1 MAINPNVREPY
12 QSLAYGAYVEITG
25 DTRFPTV
32 STTRAG
38 FEGTSTSTYPHYALL
53 TKDIDAGTGNSN
65 LPIAA
70 GEVTGYSSINKFGAT
85 DGDVTAGTVWD
96 GNSGTTA
103 YPYPSAG
110 VVSITSASN
119 TGADVEVQG
128 LDSNFEQATEV
139 VAIGGTGSTTFSRVF
154 RAIMVDTNNDSDV
167 TINQGGSLAAKIIED
182 QGQTLMA
189 VYTVPAGKTA
199 YLTHVHY
206 SSDKAATNS
215 AMQFRL
221 FAKPSEGNGTFNI
234 KGVLG
239 SAGGAVIDFKYDVP
253 LKFTEKT
260 DIKIDVVAAQATT
273 CTATFELILVDNT

>member
-1 MAINPNVREPY
+1 MAINPNVRAPY
-12 QSLAYGAYVEITG
+12 QSVAYGAYVEITD
-25 DTRFPTV
+25 DTRFPAV
-32 STTRAG
+32 SSTRSG
-38 FEGTSTSTYPHYALL
+38 FGGARTAEYPHYALL
-53 TKDIDAGTGNSN
+53 TKDIDADTGSGN

-96 GNSGTTA
+96 GNSGSTT
-103 YPYPSAG
+103 YPYPAAG
-110 VVSITSASN
+110 VITITSSQNA
-119 TGADVEVQG
+119 GAAVEVQG
-128 LDSNFEQATEV
+128 LDSNFEPATEV
-139 VAIGGTGSTTFSRVF
+139 VAIGGTGTTTFSRIF

-167 TINQGGSLAAKIIED
+167 TINQGGSIAAKIIED

-199 YLTHVHY
+199 YLTHVNY

-221 FAKPSEGNGTFNI
+221 FARPENGTFNI

-239 SAGGAVIDFKYDVP
+239 SAGGAVIDYKYDVP
-253 LKFTEKT
+253 LKFAEKT
-260 DIKIDVVAAQATT
+260 DIKIDVIAAQATT
-273 CTATFELILVDNT
+273 CTATFELILVDNV

>member
-1 MAINPNVREPY
+1 MAINPNVKESY

-25 DTRFPTV
+25 DTRFPVVTA
-32 STTRAG
+32 THTGFNETRAA
-38 FEGTSTSTYPHYALL
+38 TYPHYALL
-53 TKDIDAGTGNSN
+53 TKDIDAGVGNGN

-96 GNSGTTA
+96 GNSGSTA
-103 YPYPSAG
+103 YPYPAAG
-110 VVSITSASN
+110 VISVVSTQNS
-119 TGADVEVQG
+119 GANVEIQG
-128 LDSNFEQATEV
+128 LDNNFELATEV
-139 VAIGGTGSTTFSRVF
+139 VAIGATGSTTFSRVF
-154 RAIMVDTNNDSDV
+154 RAVMVDTNNDDDV
-167 TINQGGSLAAKIIED
+167 TINQGGSIAAKIIED

-199 YLTHVHY
+199 YLTHVNY

-221 FAKPSEGNGTFNI
+221 FARPENGTFNI

-239 SAGGAVIDFKYDVP
+239 SAGGAVIDYNYDVP

-260 DIKIDVVAAQATT
+260 DIKIDLIAAQATT
-273 CTATFELILVDNT
+273 CTATFELILVDNA

>member
-85 DGDVTAGTVWD
+85 DGDVTAGTIWD
-96 GNSGTTA
+96 GNSGIA
-103 YPYPSAG
+103 VYPYPAAG
-110 VVSITSASN
+110 VITIVSASN
-119 TGADVEVQG
+119 TGANVEVQG
-128 LDSNFEQATEV
+128 LDSNFESATEV
-139 VAIGGTGSTTFSRVF
+139 VAIGGTGSTTFSRIF
-154 RAIMVDTNNDSDV
+154 RASMVDTNNDSDV
-167 TINQGGSLAAKIIED
+167 TINQGGSIAAKIIED

-199 YLTHVHY
+199 YLTHVNY

-221 FAKPSEGNGTFNI
+221 FARPENGTFNI

-239 SAGGAVIDFKYDVP
+239 SAGGAVIDYHYDVP

>member
-25 DTRFPTV
+25 DTRFPAV
-32 STTRAG
+32 STTRVG
-38 FEGTSTSTYPHYALL
+38 FEGASTSTYPHYALL

-65 LPIAA
+65 IPIAA

-85 DGDVTAGTVWD
+85 DGDVTGGTIWD
-96 GNSGTTA
+96 GNSSSTF

-110 VVSITSASN
+110 VISITSDSN
-119 TGADVEVQG
+119 SGADVQVQG
-128 LDSNFEQATEV
+128 LDSNFEPATEV
-139 VAIGGTGSTTFSRVF
+139 VAIDGTGSTTFSRVF
-154 RAIMVDTNNDSDV
+154 RAIMIDTNNDSDV
-167 TINQGGSLAAKIIED
+167 TINQGGNIAAKIIED

-221 FAKPSEGNGTFNI
+221 FVRPENGTFNI
-234 KGVLG
+234 KGILG
-239 SAGGAVIDFKYDVP
+239 SAGGAVIDYHYDVP

-260 DIKIDVVAAQATT
+260 DIKIDLVAAQATT
-273 CTATFELILVDNT
+273 CTATFELILVDN

>member
-1 MAINPNVREPY
+1 MAIDPNVRAPY
-12 QSLAYGAYVEITG
+12 QSVAYGAYVEVTD
-25 DTRFPTV
+25 DTRFPAV
-32 STTRAG
+32 SSTRDGFGGTRTT
-38 FEGTSTSTYPHYALL
+38 EYPHYALL
-53 TKDIDAGTGNSN
+53 TKDVDAGTGNSN

-85 DGDVTAGTVWD
+85 DGDVTAGTIWD
-96 GNSGTTA
+96 GNSGTTV
-103 YPYPSAG
+103 YPYPAAG
-110 VVSITSASN
+110 VITITSASN

-128 LDSNFEQATEV
+128 LDSNFELATEV
-139 VAIGGTGSTTFSRVF
+139 VAIGGTGTTTFSRIF

-167 TINQGGSLAAKIIED
+167 TINQGGSIAAKIIED

-199 YLTHVHY
+199 YLTHVNY

-221 FAKPSEGNGTFNI
+221 FTRPENGTFNI

-239 SAGGAVIDFKYDVP
+239 SAGGAVIDYKYDVP
-253 LKFTEKT
+253 LKFAEKT
-260 DIKIDVVAAQATT
+260 DIKIDFIAAQATT
-273 CTATFELILVDNT
+273 CTATFELILVDNV

>member
-1 MAINPNVREPY
+1 MAINPNVRAPY
-12 QSLAYGAYVEITG
+12 QSVAYGAYVEIAD
-25 DTRFPTV
+25 DTRFPSV
-32 STTRAG
+32 SSTHDGFGGTRTA
-38 FEGTSTSTYPHYALL
+38 EYPHYALL
-53 TKDIDAGTGNSN
+53 TKDIDAGTGNGN

-85 DGDVTAGTVWD
+85 DGDVTAGTIWD
-96 GNSGTTA
+96 GNSGTTT
-103 YPYPSAG
+103 YPYPADG
-110 VVSITSASN
+110 VITITSASN
-119 TGADVEVQG
+119 TGANVEVQG
-128 LDSNFEQATEV
+128 LDDNFEPATEV
-139 VAIGGTGSTTFSRVF
+139 VAIGDTGTTTFSRIF

-167 TINQGGSLAAKIIED
+167 TVNQGGSLAAKIIQD

-199 YLTHVHY
+199 YLTHVNY

-221 FAKPSEGNGTFNI
+221 FARPENGTFNI

-239 SAGGAVIDFKYDVP
+239 SAGGAVIDYKYDVP

-260 DIKIDVVAAQATT
+260 DLKIDLIAAQAAT
-273 CTATFELILVDNT
+273 CTATLELILVDNA

>member
-1 MAINPNVREPY
+1 MAIDPNVRAPY
-12 QSLAYGAYVEITG
+12 QSVAYGAYVEVTD
-25 DTRFPTV
+25 DTRFPAV
-32 STTRAG
+32 SSTRDGFGGTRTT
-38 FEGTSTSTYPHYALL
+38 EYPHYALL
-53 TKDIDAGTGNSN
+53 TKDVDAGTGNSN

-85 DGDVTAGTVWD
+85 DGDVTAGTIWD
-96 GNSGTTA
+96 GNSGTTV
-103 YPYPSAG
+103 YPYPAAG
-110 VVSITSASN
+110 VITITSASN

-128 LDSNFEQATEV
+128 LDSNLEPATEV
-139 VAIGGTGSTTFSRVF
+139 VAIGGTGTTTFSRIF

-167 TINQGGSLAAKIIED
+167 TINQGGSIAAKIIED

-199 YLTHVHY
+199 YLTHVNY

-221 FAKPSEGNGTFNI
+221 FTRPENGTFNI

-239 SAGGAVIDFKYDVP
+239 SAGGAVIDYKYDVP
-253 LKFTEKT
+253 LKFAEKT
-260 DIKIDVVAAQATT
+260 DIKIDFIAAQATT
-273 CTATFELILVDNT
+273 CTATFELILVDNV

>member
-70 GEVTGYSSINKFGAT
+70 GEVTGYSAINKFGAT
-85 DGDVTAGTVWD
+85 DGDVTAGTIWD
-96 GNSGTTA
+96 GNSGIA
-103 YPYPSAG
+103 VYPYPAAG
-110 VVSITSASN
+110 VVTIASASN
-119 TGADVEVQG
+119 TGANVEIQG
-128 LDSNFEQATEV
+128 LDSNFEPATEV
-139 VAIGGTGSTTFSRVF
+139 VAIGGTGSTTFSRIF

-167 TINQGGSLAAKIIED
+167 TINQGGSIAAKIIED

-199 YLTHVHY
+199 YLTHVNY

-221 FAKPSEGNGTFNI
+221 FARPENGTFNI

-239 SAGGAVIDFKYDVP
+239 SAGGAVIDYHYDVP

-260 DIKIDVVAAQATT
+260 DIKIDLVAAQQTT

>member
-1 MAINPNVREPY
+1 MAIDPNVRAPY
-12 QSLAYGAYVEITG
+12 QSVAYGAYVEITD
-25 DTRFPTV
+25 DTRFPAV
-32 STTRAG
+32 SSTRDGFGGTRTTE
-38 FEGTSTSTYPHYALL
+38 FPHYAIL
-53 TKDIDAGTGNSN
+53 TKDVDAGTGNSN

-70 GEVTGYSSINKFGAT
+70 GDVTGYSSINKFGAT
-85 DGDVTAGTVWD
+85 DGDVTAGTIWD
-96 GNSGTTA
+96 GNSGSTV
-103 YPYPSAG
+103 YPYPAAG
-110 VVSITSASN
+110 VITITSASN

-128 LDSNFEQATEV
+128 LDSNFEPATEV
-139 VAIGGTGSTTFSRVF
+139 VAIGGTGTTTFSRIF

-167 TINQGGSLAAKIIED
+167 TINQGGSIAAKIIED

-199 YLTHVHY
+199 YLTHVNY

-221 FAKPSEGNGTFNI
+221 FTRPENGTFNI

-239 SAGGAVIDFKYDVP
+239 SAGGAVIDYKYDVP

-260 DIKIDVVAAQATT
+260 DIKIDVVAAQSTT
-273 CTATFELILVDNT
+273 CTATFELILVDNA

>member
-1 MAINPNVREPY
+1 MAIDPNVRAPY
-12 QSLAYGAYVEITG
+12 QSVAYGAYVEITD
-25 DTRFPTV
+25 DTRFPSV
-32 STTRAG
+32 SSTRDG
-38 FEGTSTSTYPHYALL
+38 FGGTRTAEYPHYALL
-53 TKDIDAGTGNSN
+53 TKDIDAGTGSGN

-85 DGDVTAGTVWD
+85 DGDVTDGTIWD
-96 GNSGTTA
+96 GNSGSTV
-103 YPYPSAG
+103 YPYPAAG
-110 VVSITSASN
+110 VITITSASN
-119 TGADVEVQG
+119 AGADVEVQG
-128 LDSNFEQATEV
+128 LDSNFEPATEV
-139 VAIGGTGSTTFSRVF
+139 VAIGGTGSTTFSRIF

-167 TINQGGSLAAKIIED
+167 TINQGGSIAAKIIED

-199 YLTHVHY
+199 YLTHVNY

-221 FAKPSEGNGTFNI
+221 FARPENGTFNI

-239 SAGGAVIDFKYDVP
+239 SAGGAVIDYKYNVP

-260 DIKIDVVAAQATT
+260 DIKIDLVAAQATT
-273 CTATFELILVDNT
+273 CTATFEIILVDNV

>member
-1 MAINPNVREPY
+1 MAIDPNVRAPY
-12 QSLAYGAYVEITG
+12 QSVAYGAYVEITD
-25 DTRFPTV
+25 DTRFPSVTA
-32 STTRAG
+32 TRDG
-38 FEGTSTSTYPHYALL
+38 FGGLRTDEYPHYALL
-53 TKDIDAGTGNSN
+53 TKDIDAGTGSGN

-70 GEVTGYSSINKFGAT
+70 GDVTGYSSINKFGAT

-96 GNSGTTA
+96 GNSGSTV
-103 YPYPSAG
+103 YPYPAAG
-110 VVSITSASN
+110 VITITSASN
-119 TGADVEVQG
+119 AGANVEVQG
-128 LDSNFEQATEV
+128 LDSNFELATEV
-139 VAIGGTGSTTFSRVF
+139 VAIGGTGTTTFSRIF

-167 TINQGGSLAAKIIED
+167 TINQGGSIAAKIIED

-199 YLTHVHY
+199 YLTHVNY

-221 FAKPSEGNGTFNI
+221 FARPENGTFNI

-239 SAGGAVIDFKYDVP
+239 SAGGAVIDYKYEVP

-260 DIKIDVVAAQATT
+260 DIKIDLIAAQATT
-273 CTATFELILVDNT
+273 CTATFELILVDNV

>member
-38 FEGTSTSTYPHYALL
+38 FEGTSISTYPHYALL

-96 GNSGTTA
+96 GNSGSTA
-103 YPYPSAG
+103 YPYPAAG
-110 VVSITSASN
+110 VISVTSTQNS
-119 TGADVEVQG
+119 GANVEIQG
-128 LDSNFEQATEV
+128 LDNNFELATEV
-139 VAIGGTGSTTFSRVF
+139 VAIGATGSTTFSRVF
-154 RAIMVDTNNDSDV
+154 RAVMVDTNNDDDV
-167 TINQGGSLAAKIIED
+167 IINQGGSIAAKIIED

-199 YLTHVHY
+199 YLTHVNY

-221 FAKPSEGNGTFNI
+221 FARPENGTFNI

-239 SAGGAVIDFKYDVP
+239 SAGGAVIDYKYDVP

-260 DIKIDVVAAQATT
+260 DIKIDLIAAQSTT
-273 CTATFELILVDNT
+273 CTATFELILVDNE

>member
-1 MAINPNVREPY
+1 MSINPNVTAPY
-12 QSLAYGAYVEITG
+12 QSVAYGAYVEISE

-32 STTRAG
+32 S
-38 FEGTSTSTYPHYALL
+38 STSSGFHGTRTSEFPHYALL
-53 TKDIDAGTGNSN
+53 TKDIDSGTGDSN

-96 GNSGTTA
+96 GNSGSTV
-103 YPYPSAG
+103 YPYPAAG
-110 VVSITSASN
+110 VISVASTQN
-119 TGADVEVQG
+119 SGANVEVQG
-128 LDSNFEQATEV
+128 LDSNFEPATEV
-139 VAIGGTGSTTFSRVF
+139 VAIGSTGSTTFSRVF
-154 RAIMVDTNNDSDV
+154 RAIMVDTNNDKDV
-167 TINQGGSLAAKIIED
+167 TINQGGSIAAKIIED

-199 YLTHVHY
+199 YLTHVNY

-221 FAKPSEGNGTFNI
+221 FARPENGTFNI

-239 SAGGAVIDFKYDVP
+239 SAGGAVIDYQYNVP
-253 LKFTEKT
+253 LKFDEKT
-260 DIKIDVVAAQATT
+260 DIRIDLIAAQQTT
-273 CTATFELILVDNT
+273 CTATFELILVDNI

>member
-1 MAINPNVREPY
+1 MAIDPNVRAPY
-12 QSLAYGAYVEITG
+12 QSVAYGAYVEITD
-25 DTRFPTV
+25 DTRFPAV
-32 STTRAG
+32 SSTRDG
-38 FEGTSTSTYPHYALL
+38 FGGPRTAEHPHYALL
-53 TKDIDAGTGNSN
+53 TKDIDAGTGSGN

-70 GEVTGYSSINKFGAT
+70 GDVTGYSSINKFGAT

-96 GNSGTTA
+96 GNSGTTV
-103 YPYPSAG
+103 YPYPAAG
-110 VVSITSASN
+110 VITITSASN

-128 LDSNFEQATEV
+128 LDSNFELATEV
-139 VAIGGTGSTTFSRVF
+139 VAIGGTGTTTFSRIF

-167 TINQGGSLAAKIIED
+167 TINQGGSIAAKIIED

-199 YLTHVHY
+199 YLTHVNY

-221 FAKPSEGNGTFNI
+221 FARPENGTFNI

-239 SAGGAVIDFKYDVP
+239 SAGGAVIDYKYDVP

-260 DIKIDVVAAQATT
+260 DIRIDLIAAQQTT
-273 CTATFELILVDNT
+273 CTATFELILVDNV

>member
-1 MAINPNVREPY
+1 MAIDPNVRAPY
-12 QSLAYGAYVEITG
+12 QSVAYGAYVEITD
-25 DTRFPTV
+25 DTRFPAV
-32 STTRAG
+32 SSTRDGFGGTRTTA
-38 FEGTSTSTYPHYALL
+38 YPHYALL
-53 TKDIDAGTGNSN
+53 TKDIDAGTGSGN

-96 GNSGTTA
+96 GNAGATV

-110 VVSITSASN
+110 VITITSATN
-119 TGADVEVQG
+119 AGADVEVQG
-128 LDSNFEQATEV
+128 LDSNFELATEV
-139 VAIGGTGSTTFSRVF
+139 VAIGGTGTTTFSRIF

-167 TINQGGSLAAKIIED
+167 TINQGGSIAAKIIED

-199 YLTHVHY
+199 YLTHVNY

-221 FAKPSEGNGTFNI
+221 FARPENGTFNI
-234 KGVLG
+234 KGILG
-239 SAGGAVIDFKYDVP
+239 SAGGAVIDYKYDVP

-260 DIKIDVVAAQATT
+260 DIKIDVVAAQPAT
-273 CTATFELILVDNT
+273 CTATLELILVDNV